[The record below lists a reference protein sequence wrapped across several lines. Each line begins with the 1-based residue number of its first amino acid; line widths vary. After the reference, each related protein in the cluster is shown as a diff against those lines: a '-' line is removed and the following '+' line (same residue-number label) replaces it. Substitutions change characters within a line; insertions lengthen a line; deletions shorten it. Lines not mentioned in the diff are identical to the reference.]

1 MADTYPSFLALLSSL
16 RESLEQLTALT
27 LRKAEAAAKDDLMAL
42 DEIMKQEQALGLAFR
57 GMEQNR
63 EKLLRQLGCGP
74 VPLSRLPEHF
84 PPANQEEA
92 RQAVAALQSQ
102 YQDYRRHA
110 GATRSLLESRLR
122 EIEGILSGMDGAPA
136 PQSGA
141 GYAPPP
147 PPDTPPTMKTDFR
160 A

>member
-74 VPLSRLPEHF
+74 ACRNTFPRPIRRRPGRPLPPCKASIRTTAATQA
-84 PPANQEEA
+84 PPA
-92 RQAVAALQSQ
+92 
-102 YQDYRRHA
+102 
-110 GATRSLLESRLR
+110 
-122 EIEGILSGMDGAPA
+122 P
-136 PQSGA
+136 
-141 GYAPPP
+141 
-147 PPDTPPTMKTDFR
+147 F
-160 A
+160 